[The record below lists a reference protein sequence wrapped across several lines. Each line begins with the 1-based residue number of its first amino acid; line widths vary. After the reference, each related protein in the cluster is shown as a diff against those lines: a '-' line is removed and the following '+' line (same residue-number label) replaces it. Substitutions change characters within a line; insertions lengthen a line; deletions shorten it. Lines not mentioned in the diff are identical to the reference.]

1 MKFLELLLGFMANLI
16 YLAYMT
22 FIERKEFD
30 FEFLPFGNESE
41 TEARFIESLIY
52 YP

>member
-41 TEARFIESLIY
+41 TEARVIESLIY